1 MSTEIRRMDAVD
13 AKGYIKHLVLNQEEA
28 WAMEYCFDM
37 SACMWAGF
45 INDKLACIWG
55 LIPPSLMS
63 NQAYLWLYTTD
74 VIKEHQFILV
84 RHSQLVM
91 EEMLK
96 RYKSVCGHVV
106 LGRGDSKAVR
116 WLKWLGAKF
125 GEPEGSGVPFRITRN
140 G

>member
-1 MSTEIRRMDAVD
+1 MTTVITSVNGLQARD
-13 AKGYIKHLVLNQEEA
+13 YIKHLTLDRDKI

-37 SACMWAGF
+37 SSSIWVGL
-45 INDKLACIWG
+45 IDDRLACIWG
-55 LIPPSLMS
+55 LIPPTLMS

-74 VIKEHQFILV
+74 VIKEHQFILI

-91 EEMLK
+91 EEILK
-96 RYKSVCGHVV
+96 RYKSVCGHVIM
-106 LGRGDSKAVR
+106 GEADSKSVR

-125 GEPEGSGVPFRITRN
+125 GEPEPNGVPFRITRN

>member
-1 MSTEIRRMDAVD
+1 MSTEIKHVNGIE
-13 AKGYIKHLVLNQEEA
+13 AKEYIKNLVLTQDET

-37 SACMWAGF
+37 STSIWVGL
-45 INDKLACIWG
+45 IDEQLACIWG
-55 LIPPSLMS
+55 LIPPTLMS

-74 VIKEHQFILV
+74 VIKEHQFVLV

-91 EEMLK
+91 EEILK

-106 LGRGDSKAVR
+106 MGKGDSKSVR

-125 GEPEGSGVPFRITRN
+125 GEPSERGVPFRITRN